1 MALIHVTVL
10 VQLSGILPSRKV
22 MGTSSDNP
30 NGSAEAIELR
40 IERIEQLF
48 DTLDPF
54 PFHEKALDPSAEEYI
69 VAWARALGRD
79 HPLRIVIHLASAAIS
94 TARQREISSAFETF
108 FNYRAGVVAGD
119 LRNLFHEGRRSL
131 LIGVVVMVT
140 CLLIAEAIPSGAQA
154 GAFGRI
160 IQQSILILGWVAN
173 WRPLEIFLYDW
184 WPLAARRNLYL
195 RLAAARVEVQNYP

>member
-1 MALIHVTVL
+1 MNT
-10 VQLSGILPSRKV
+10 SGASA
-22 MGTSSDNP
+22 S
-30 NGSAEAIELR
+30 GSAEAIELR

-79 HPLRIVIHLASAAIS
+79 HPLRIVIHLPSASIS
-94 TARQREISSAFETF
+94 PARQQEISRAFATF
-108 FNYRAGVVAGD
+108 FEYRAGVVAGD
-119 LRNLFHEGRRSL
+119 LRHLFRVGRRSL
-131 LIGVVVMVT
+131 LIGIMVMVT
-140 CLLIAEAIPSGAQA
+140 CIMIAEVIPSDAQTS
-154 GAFGRI
+154 AFGRI
-160 IQQSILILGWVAN
+160 LQQSILILGWVAN

-195 RLAAARVEVQNYP
+195 RLAAAPLDFQNSP